1 MAGLGDL
8 GFEFGEGWAMT
19 RQQQEAAV
27 SAQWRGMLNAA
38 HNWPF
43 GLQAAMGAQDLN
55 APRNFLRPP
64 PIGPAPSFLRRLLR
78 GRARSPLLTTWEA
91 GK

>member
-1 MAGLGDL
+1 MAFLGN
-8 GFEFGEGWAMT
+8 FG
-19 RQQQEAAV
+19 RQFGASWVLSKQQHEAA
-27 SAQWRGMLNAA
+27 LNAQSSRMMNVA
-38 HNWPF
+38 NNWPDGF
-43 GLQAAMGAQDLN
+43 RAAMGAQDLN
-55 APRNFLRPP
+55 GPRRFLRPP